1 MNQLRAA
8 PRCDLRAVAGGA
20 DRVVVVDTETTGVYP
35 TDRIVEIALI
45 TLSLDGEV
53 LDVWDTLVQPQR
65 DVGATFVHGITASMV
80 ANAPTFP
87 DIAGDV
93 AVRLEGA
100 CVAAHNL
107 PFDGR
112 MMGGEFGRIGVD
124 LSIPRGVDTLRATRA
139 KLVEACAQHRI
150 ALDGAH
156 RALVDATATA
166 NLLLRVFGS
175 CEAGGPVALA
185 APLPR
190 QGRVF
195 RREDSAPVV
204 LPDPPL
210 IAYLASRLT
219 HSGVEV
225 NVLSYLEL
233 VDRCIADLH
242 LDPEERWKLGEL
254 AHDLGLDDAHIAL
267 AHRRFVNELIDA
279 ALDDHEVTSDEY
291 ELLVRAAAAL
301 GVDQQVVE
309 HPTRDA
315 RATSASI
322 SITPGL
328 QVVFT
333 GDHPRFDRADLV
345 AHADSLGLE
354 VQGGVTKKT
363 DLLVAADPETSSGK
377 AGKARRYG
385 IPVLGAEQFATIR
398 AGDTLE
404 SAGTTVAELKVINC
418 PDCFTTWTVPAVS
431 SEQRS
436 KRCGECSQAAT
447 SSPHRRA
454 AGVAS
459 PVVEV
464 LDCAACGIS
473 WQRERSRGRK
483 PTRCPACT

>member
-1 MNQLRAA
+1 MNQLREA
-8 PRCDLRAVAGGA
+8 PRRDLRAVAGGA

-80 ANAPTFP
+80 ASAPTFP

-93 AVRLEGA
+93 GVRLEGA

-112 MMGGEFGRIGVD
+112 MVGGEFGRIGIDV
-124 LSIPRGVDTLRATRA
+124 SIPRGIDTLRATGSR
-139 KLVEACAQHRI
+139 LVEACAQHRI

-156 RALVDATATA
+156 RALADATATA

-175 CEAGGPVALA
+175 CDAGGPVALGG
-185 APLPR
+185 PLPR

-219 HSGVEV
+219 HTGVEV

-233 VDRCIADLH
+233 VDRCVADLH
-242 LDPEERWKLGEL
+242 LDPQERWKLGEL

-279 ALDDHEVTSDEY
+279 ALDDHEVTADEY
-291 ELLVRAAAAL
+291 DMLVRVAAAL

-309 HPTRDA
+309 HRTRDA
-315 RATSASI
+315 RATSTSVSIAS
-322 SITPGL
+322 GMR
-328 QVVFT
+328 VVFT
-333 GDHPRFDRADLV
+333 GDHPLFERADLV
-345 AHADSLGLE
+345 AHATSLGLE
-354 VQGGVTKKT
+354 VQGGVTKGT
-363 DLLVAADPETSSGK
+363 DLLIAADPDTNSGK

-385 IPVLGAEQFATIR
+385 IPVVGAEQFATMQ

-404 SAGTTVAELKVINC
+404 EAATSVAELKVITC
-418 PDCFTTWTVPAVS
+418 PDCFTTWTVPAAS

-436 KRCGECSQAAT
+436 KRCVECSQAAA
-447 SSPHRRA
+447 PAAPRA
-454 AGVAS
+454 GGGAPAAA
-459 PVVEV
+459 EV
-464 LDCAACGIS
+464 LNCTVCGTS
-473 WQRERSRGRK
+473 WQRERTRGRK
-483 PTRCPACT
+483 PTRCPACS